1 MDQSADPL
9 FDLQGRTAIVTGASS
24 GLGWRFA
31 ACLASRGARV
41 LAVARRADAL
51 STLAHSADG
60 LICPMGADVTDEASA
75 QRAVQAAFDWTGRLD
90 VLVNNAGITSV
101 QPAEEESPELFRR
114 VVDVNLHGLYN
125 YCHHVGRAMI
135 ARGSGVIINV
145 ASINGLVASWTI
157 PEAGYCASKGAV
169 ISLTRELAAQ
179 WASSGVRVN
188 ALVPGYF
195 RTEMTE
201 DLFSSEAGQR
211 RLRRMPMGRG
221 GDADEL
227 EGPLVF
233 LASDASSY
241 MTGQTLVVDG
251 GWTAV

>member
-1 MDQSADPL
+1 MDQPADPL

-24 GLGWRFA
+24 GLGRRFA

-75 QRAVQAAFDWTGRLD
+75 QRAVQAAFDWTDRLD

-221 GDADEL
+221 GGACEL
-227 EGPLVF
+227 EGPLIF
-233 LASDASSY
+233 LAGDASSY

>member
-1 MDQSADPL
+1 MDQPADPL

-24 GLGWRFA
+24 GLGRRFA
-31 ACLASRGARV
+31 LCLASRRAQV
-41 LAVARRADAL
+41 VAVARRADAL
-51 STLAHSADG
+51 KALADAADG
-60 LICPMGADVTDEASA
+60 RIRPVTGDVTDEKDT
-75 QRAVQAAFDWTGRLD
+75 QRAVCAALDWTGRLD
-90 VLVNNAGITSV
+90 VLVNNAGVTSV
-101 QPAEEESPELFRR
+101 QPAEEESPQLFRH

-188 ALVPGYF
+188 ALIPGYF

-221 GDADEL
+221 GNAGEL
-227 EGPLVF
+227 EGPLIF

>member
-1 MDQSADPL
+1 
-9 FDLQGRTAIVTGASS
+9 
-24 GLGWRFA
+24 
-31 ACLASRGARV
+31 V
-41 LAVARRADAL
+41 LATARRADAL
-51 STLAHSADG
+51 NTLAHSTSG
-60 LICPMGADVTDEASA
+60 LIRPMSADVTDEAGA
-75 QRAVQAAFDWTGRLD
+75 RRAVQAAIDWTGRLD
-90 VLVNNAGITSV
+90 VLVNNAGVTSV
-101 QPAEEESPELFRR
+101 QPAQDEPPELFRR
-114 VVDVNLHGLYN
+114 VIDVNLHGLYN
-125 YCHHVGRAMI
+125 YCHHAGRAMI

-221 GDADEL
+221 GDANEL